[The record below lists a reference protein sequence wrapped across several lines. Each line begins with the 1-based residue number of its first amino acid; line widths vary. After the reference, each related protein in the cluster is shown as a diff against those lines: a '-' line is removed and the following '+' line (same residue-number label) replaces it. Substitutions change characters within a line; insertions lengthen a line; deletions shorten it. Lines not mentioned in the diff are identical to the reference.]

1 MPRPAVANLDARIAR
16 IAQDVVDLP
25 TESRT
30 PIGHYERGANDAW
43 NLLQYFERNA
53 GRGQTV
59 RPTVL
64 ERHVRRLRLLAL
76 VGLVE
81 AFERFLKELAAVCVD
96 QVAPLVLDDRVA
108 VLRVDATKVA
118 AHFSAQTVDSA
129 LCEGDTWLNA
139 EAVHR
144 RFGRL
149 LADHHSK
156 NSGLQLFPEGQ
167 RRRTLDTIFQLRH
180 TIVHNLG
187 VVTRT
192 DAARLRLL
200 TKQPVAAPKVLWL
213 TNGDVWYVKLWLD
226 QTAEWVNDQV
236 GARLEALLTALHGD
250 DDTLFEPAAK
260 AAELASVLGKA
271 VTIVGASASP

>member
-1 MPRPAVANLDARIAR
+1 M
-16 IAQDVVDLP
+16 
-25 TESRT
+25 
-30 PIGHYERGANDAW
+30 
-43 NLLQYFERNA
+43 
-53 GRGQTV
+53 
-59 RPTVL
+59 
-64 ERHVRRLRLLAL
+64 
-76 VGLVE
+76 GLVE
-81 AFERFLKELAAVCVD
+81 AFERFLKELAAVWVD

-118 AHFSAQTVDSA
+118 AHFSAQTVGLA

-156 NSGLQLFPEGQ
+156 SPGLQLFPEGQ
-167 RRRTLDTIFQLRH
+167 RRTTLDTIFQLRH

-236 GARLEALLTALHGD
+236 GARLEALLTALHSD

-271 VTIVGASASP
+271 VTIARASASP